1 MLPTLQDT
9 LLQATIYGS
18 FELFISNKSVI
29 YFQQTTL
36 EFLAL
41 LCHVD
46 TKQIILVVTEDANV
60 QQLIIFRFITT
71 FEFNFYKNF
80 FENTETINLDDLDI
94 QYLYLH

>member
-9 LLQATIYGS
+9 LFQATIHGS
-18 FELFISNKSVI
+18 FELFIPNNSVI

-46 TKQIILVVTEDANV
+46 TKQIILVATEDANV
-60 QQLIIFRFITT
+60 QQLIILRFVTT
-71 FEFNFYKNF
+71 FKFNFYKNF
-80 FENTETINLDDLDI
+80 FENTETINLDDLYI